1 MNLKKKI
8 GAIARKS
15 NFLFSA
21 VQSLRR
27 MYYALCPVRGKGNR
41 VIFEGGEFFT
51 A

>member
-8 GAIARKS
+8 SAIARKS

-27 MYYALCPVRGKGNR
+27 MYFALCPVRGKDNR
-41 VIFEGGEFFT
+41 IIFEGGEFFT

>member
-8 GAIARKS
+8 SAIARKS

-27 MYYALCPVRGKGNR
+27 MYFALCPVRGKGNR
-41 VIFEGGEFFT
+41 IIFEGGGFFT